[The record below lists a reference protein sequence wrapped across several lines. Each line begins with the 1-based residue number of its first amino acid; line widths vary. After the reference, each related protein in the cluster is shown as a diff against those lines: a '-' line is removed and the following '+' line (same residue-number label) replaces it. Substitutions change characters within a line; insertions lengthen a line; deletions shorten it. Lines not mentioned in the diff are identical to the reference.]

1 DIGAFEHTSSS
12 TTPPTSTTAG
22 PAINITSPSTDGTK
36 VSGSVYITS
45 TASDSDGISR
55 MAIYVDGALKKT
67 STSGSVSY
75 TWNSSGYR
83 IGSHQI
89 LVSATD
95 GKNNSTRLTRTVSV
109 QGTTASI
116 DPPPATSEPDTS
128 TSGNGAL
135 ITVSNPSYNGV
146 KVRGNVAIAATAAG
160 VIKHMAVYVDGALK
174 HSTSGGSIAYSWNSS
189 GVRLGT
195 HRIMVTAMD
204 HENSWTRLVRSV
216 SVY

>member
-1 DIGAFEHTSSS
+1 
-12 TTPPTSTTAG
+12 
-22 PAINITSPSTDGTK
+22 
-36 VSGSVYITS
+36 
-45 TASDSDGISR
+45 
-55 MAIYVDGALKKT
+55 MAVYVDGALKKT

-83 IGSHQI
+83 VGSHQI

-116 DPPPATSEPDTS
+116 DPPPADEPDTS
-128 TSGNGAL
+128 TGSGDGAL
-135 ITVSNPSYNGV
+135 ITVSNPSYNGA
-146 KVRGNVAIAATAAG
+146 KVRGNVSIAATAGG
-160 VIKHMAVYVDGALK
+160 VIKRMAVYVDGALK
-174 HSTSGGSIAYSWNSS
+174 HTTSGGSIAYSWNSS

-195 HRIMVTAMD
+195 HYIMVTAMD
-204 HENSWTRLVRSV
+204 HEDNWTRLIRTV